1 LNEKVLALNALMNKY
16 QNEGGYQ
23 PVNIDMPVVREVAVL
38 KVVPTKMTGK
48 YKIGQHW
55 TPKYRIKI
63 AKQIIERE
71 GIAKASNILETM
83 GLKILNDGTVQIISE
98 PRM

>member
-1 LNEKVLALNALMNKY
+1 
-16 QNEGGYQ
+16 
-23 PVNIDMPVVREVAVL
+23 
-38 KVVPTKMTGK
+38 MTGK